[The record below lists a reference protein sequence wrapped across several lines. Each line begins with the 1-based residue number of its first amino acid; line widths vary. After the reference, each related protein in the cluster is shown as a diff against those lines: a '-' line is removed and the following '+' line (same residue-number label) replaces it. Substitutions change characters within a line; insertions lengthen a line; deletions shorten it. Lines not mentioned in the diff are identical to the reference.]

1 MAKIIPA
8 STIKHVRNAP
18 GLTASQRASLK
29 QSPAEKKARMASAQG
44 RMGKVV
50 SNFAK
55 RMRGEKTPTGVGVP
69 RDSAE
74 GKKRLRMASAQKR
87 TGTLVSN
94 FAKRQRGE
102 KTPTGVGRLAAKRP
116 AESGRASTGAAE
128 AVSSL
133 SRPIKRKATRTTT
146 RYGGR

>member
-55 RMRGEKTPTGVGVP
+55 R
-69 RDSAE
+69 
-74 GKKRLRMASAQKR
+74 
-87 TGTLVSN
+87 
-94 FAKRQRGE
+94 QRGE
-102 KTPTGVGRLAAKRP
+102 KTPTGVGRAAPKGTLGGRLGALAKKAGL
-116 AESGRASTGAAE
+116 AGRKEQAATVASRTKKKPSFFSRFKNIKPPFSTRRTG
-128 AVSSL
+128 
-133 SRPIKRKATRTTT
+133 RTRTET
-146 RYGGR
+146 RTGGR